1 MSKIWLITGISS
13 GIGKSLAGEV
23 MKRGD
28 FVVGTFRRR
37 EQVEAFNTLNNGRGF
52 SFLLD
57 VRNFEEADEV
67 VTAIAATY
75 GHIDVLVNNAGT
87 GFVGAVEE
95 ATIDEAKEVFELNVF
110 GAMKITQA
118 VLPYMRARRSGH
130 IIQISSQ
137 SGLKASAGFGIYN
150 ASKFA
155 LEGFSEAL
163 AQEVEPLGIRVT
175 LVEPGPFRTGFA
187 AGALLEARK
196 VIEDYRD
203 TAEAFRSRLRGV
215 NGNQEGDPEKAAV
228 AIFNLAQEA
237 NPPLRLPLGKSAIAV
252 IQSKLDS
259 VKADLEQGRT
269 IAEQVVFY
277 P

>member
-13 GIGKSLAGEV
+13 GIGKSLTEEV

-28 FVVGTFRRR
+28 FVIGTFRRHD
-37 EQVEAFNTLNNGRGF
+37 QVEAFNISNMGKGF
-52 SFLLD
+52 SYLLD
-57 VRNFEEADEV
+57 VRNFEEADKV
-67 VTAIAATY
+67 VAAIAATY
-75 GHIDVLVNNAGT
+75 GRIDVLVSNAGT
-87 GFVGAVEE
+87 GFIGAVEE
-95 ATIDEAKEVFELNVF
+95 ASIDEAKEVFELNVF
-110 GAMKITQA
+110 GALKITQA
-118 VLPYMRARRSGH
+118 VLPLMRTHHAGH

-187 AGALLEARK
+187 AGALGEAKK
-196 VIEDYRD
+196 VIEDYKD
-203 TAEAFRSRLRGV
+203 TAGAFRSRLKGV
-215 NGNQEGDPEKAAV
+215 NGNQEGDPDKAAV
-228 AIFNLAQEA
+228 AIFNLTLVE
-237 NPPLRLPLGKSAIAV
+237 NPPLRLPLGKTALMV
-252 IQSKLDS
+252 IQAKLDS
-259 VKADLEQGRT
+259 VKADLERGRT
-269 IAEQVVFY
+269 VAEQVVFN